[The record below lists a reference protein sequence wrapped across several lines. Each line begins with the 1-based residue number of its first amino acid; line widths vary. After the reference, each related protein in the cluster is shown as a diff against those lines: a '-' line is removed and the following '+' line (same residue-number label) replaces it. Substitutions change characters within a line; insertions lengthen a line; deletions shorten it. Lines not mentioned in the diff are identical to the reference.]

1 MRYAELL
8 LFLPFLWREIL
19 SFPITLTGGDILA
32 AAPTVVQEI
41 YSILMYWVCSLGDC
55 VGLLPRCRMD
65 LKRTIV
71 WLCIFGET
79 KQNDQLLV
87 IAPTLI
93 GFYIILISFPR
104 RTPCSLFTSLK
115 RRERQGIP
123 FYRNFLVGNI
133 GDVKYSAFDLDAVPS
148 FSNASSI
155 RGILI
160 LHMLC
165 DRTRL
170 RVACFKKW
178 STIDDI

>member
-1 MRYAELL
+1 M
-8 LFLPFLWREIL
+8 
-19 SFPITLTGGDILA
+19 A
-32 AAPTVVQEI
+32 AFWQLRLQWYRK
-41 YSILMYWVCSLGDC
+41 YSILMYWVCSRGDY

-65 LKRTIV
+65 RKRTIV

-104 RTPCSLFTSLK
+104 RSPCSLFTSLK
-115 RRERQGIP
+115 RRDRQGIP
-123 FYRNFLVGNI
+123 FHHKLLVGNI
-133 GDVKYSAFDLDAVPS
+133 GAVKYSGFDLDTVRS

-160 LHMLC
+160 LYMLC

-170 RVACFKKW
+170 RVACSKKW